1 MRIKRTDTAQGRWY
15 NVLHEGETHRLPS
28 VTTIGAVVGKP
39 ALLRWASKKSVQ
51 AVLAS
56 ASAVR
61 EDSATLSSDEYLK
74 AVTTHLQAEIAKCGA
89 CTQGGDQK
97 RHSYFHERD
106 SHEKSH
112 LGNRVHKRIDYELA
126 TRPAPDGLGQDR
138 GAPPPLS
145 VEEDHC
151 YQKWVAWSRTVDIH
165 PIKVEEQIYSIT
177 HGFAG
182 TLDLLAMI
190 DLRDGNGPQLSVVDW
205 KTGGIYEDAF
215 LQSVAYQVAAEER
228 GFGTAVRGL
237 IIQVPRE
244 DVDMEIVEVPPVAD
258 LFPVFCSVKTVFDW
272 KQTQPRKKPKKKTPV
287 PFTESLGDA

>member
-1 MRIKRTDTAQGRWY
+1 
-15 NVLHEGETHRLPS
+15 
-28 VTTIGAVVGKP
+28 
-39 ALLRWASKKSVQ
+39 VQ

-61 EDSATLSSDEYLK
+61 EHEATLLRGVKDGGTLSSDEYMK
-74 AVTTHLQAEIAKCGA
+74 AVTTQLQAEIAKCGA
-89 CTQGGDQK
+89 CTQGGDPK
-97 RHSYFHERD
+97 RHSFFHERD

-112 LGNRVHKRIDYELA
+112 LGTRVHKRIDYELA

-190 DLRDGNGPQLSVVDW
+190 NLRDGNGPQLSVVDW
-205 KTGGIYEDAF
+205 KTGGIYEDAL
-215 LQSVAYQVAAEER
+215 LQSVAYQVASEER
-228 GFGTAVRGL
+228 GFGTPVRGL
-237 IIQVPRE
+237 VIRVPRE
-244 DVDMEIVEVPPVAD
+244 NVDMEIVEVPPVAD
-258 LFPVFCSVKTVFDW
+258 LFSVFCSVKTVFDW
-272 KQTQPRKKPKKKTPV
+272 KQTQPRKRPTKQQAE